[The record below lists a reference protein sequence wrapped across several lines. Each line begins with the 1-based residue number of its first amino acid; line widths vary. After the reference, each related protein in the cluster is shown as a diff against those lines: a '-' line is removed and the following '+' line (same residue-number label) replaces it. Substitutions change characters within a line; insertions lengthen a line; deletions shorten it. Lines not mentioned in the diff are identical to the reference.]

1 MKYNLSHLDC
11 EVTGIYERRNLLTG
25 RLDNYHHP
33 YEIVLSFPVSM
44 GERGFMETMYY
55 DYLPKQGQV
64 EKDARKEMRD
74 FEKNVDEGAYGAYE
88 EQAAKIIRKVL
99 RKKCLNS

>member
-1 MKYNLSHLDC
+1 MKKIKYNLSHLDC
-11 EVTGIYERRNLLTG
+11 EITEIYERRNLLTG
-25 RLDNYHHP
+25 RLDNHNKP

-44 GERGFMETMYY
+44 GERGFMESMYY
-55 DYLPKQGQV
+55 DELPDQEQV

-74 FEKNVDEGAYGAYE
+74 FEKNAGNGAYE

-99 RKKCLNS
+99 RKK